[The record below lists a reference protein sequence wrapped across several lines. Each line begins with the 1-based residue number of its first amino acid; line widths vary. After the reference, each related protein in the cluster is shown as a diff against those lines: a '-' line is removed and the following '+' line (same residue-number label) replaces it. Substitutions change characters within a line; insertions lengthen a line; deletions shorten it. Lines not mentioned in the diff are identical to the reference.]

1 MARQRLEIY
10 SDLIC
15 PWCYIGKRR
24 LEAAQRL
31 SDDVRTAHIIWH
43 PFQLNP
49 DMPPAGVDRRTYR
62 TEKFGSWEQS
72 LELDA
77 QVVRAGADVGIAF
90 NYSAVQRTPNTFDSH
105 RLIWLAGEHGNQ
117 DPVVEAL
124 FAAYFVEG
132 RDLSQ
137 RSELVEIAAAAGL
150 PRDAAQDL
158 LTGNEGAAEVR
169 AKEQEV
175 RDLGVQGVPFYL
187 VDRRVGFSGAQP
199 PELFVDAFQRAA
211 NEREPATAA
220 SGDSCSVD
228 PATGKRS
235 C

>member
-1 MARQRLEIY
+1 MAQQLEIY

-31 SDDVRTAHIIWH
+31 SDDVRAAHVTWH

-62 TEKFGSWEQS
+62 TQKFGSWEHS
-72 LELDA
+72 LELDS
-77 QVVRAGADVGIAF
+77 QVVLAGADVGITF
-90 NYSAVQRTPNTFDSH
+90 NYSTVQRTPNTFDSH
-105 RLIWLAGEHGNQ
+105 RLIWLAAGFGNQ
-117 DPVVEAL
+117 DQLVEAL

-137 RSELVEIAAAAGL
+137 RSELVAVAVAAGL
-150 PRDAAQDL
+150 PRDAVQKL
-158 LTGNEGAAEVR
+158 LTSDQGAAEVR
-169 AKEQEV
+169 AEEQAA
-175 RDLGVQGVPFYL
+175 RTLGVQGVPFYV
-187 VDRRVGFSGAQP
+187 VDRRLGFSGAQP
-199 PELFVDAFQRAA
+199 PEFFVDAFQQAA
-211 NEREPATAA
+211 HELEPATAA